1 MWIENKILRED
12 LEYVVSRP
20 YIKWQ
25 RMENKTVLV
34 TGGTGLIGSYF
45 INSLLYYNRCH
56 TNKIHVV
63 ALVRDCEKAR
73 IKFKRQL
80 EEQLPYLKLIQGAV
94 ENLPKIDGNIDFILH
109 AASPTSSS
117 FFVANPVETIL
128 ISIKGT
134 WNLLRL
140 AIKKHAEGMVYLSS
154 MEVYGPVHSEE
165 KVGEMHPSYIDTMSA
180 RNSYPESKRLC
191 ESLCASYY
199 KEYKVPVNCIRLT
212 QTFGPGIRYDDQRI
226 FAMLIRCAVQQNNI
240 ELLTEGKTKRS
251 YLYLADA
258 ATAILT
264 VMTHDEYGQVYNAAN
279 DKTYC
284 SIREMAEMVARVVA
298 NGNIKVLVKTESPS
312 STEKFMPELYMNLDV
327 QKLMQLGWKAEN
339 SLDKMFVRT
348 IESLQR

>member
-226 FAMLIRCAVQQNNI
+226 LFLFIYCIRFCLRLQAFAQISFQ
-240 ELLTEGKTKRS
+240 TEFHSRSRAKTKKDIAAYFTAMSVFPDLNFPDCTACRS
-251 YLYLADA
+251 FL
-258 ATAILT
+258 
-264 VMTHDEYGQVYNAAN
+264 
-279 DKTYC
+279 C
-284 SIREMAEMVARVVA
+284 SHPNQHTFIQRVSI
-298 NGNIKVLVKTESPS
+298 GML
-312 STEKFMPELYMNLDV
+312 
-327 QKLMQLGWKAEN
+327 
-339 SLDKMFVRT
+339 
-348 IESLQR
+348 